1 MSVSIQTVAEDEA
14 DIRLDRWF
22 RRHFPHITQAA
33 MQKLCRTGQVRVD
46 GGRVEGSTRLLPGQA
61 VRVPPLPAGPAP
73 KPVPVVDE
81 RVVRELERM
90 VVYRDDHVIVL
101 DKPWGLP
108 VQGGPGITHHLDGML
123 DGLRG
128 GDGGRPKLVHRLDR
142 DTSGV
147 LILARGAAAA
157 AKLAAAFR
165 TRHVRKT
172 YWAVVHGRP
181 TPQEGRVDMPLI
193 RLGSGPGALTSAAE
207 RDDEDAASALTDY
220 RTLEAAGRKLAWL
233 ELQPLT
239 GRTHQLRVHCE
250 ALGTPIVGDPKYGPQ
265 EEDKKLHVEGLAMKL
280 HLHARSLS
288 VPHPAGGTLDVAAPL
303 PPHMRDSFRLLGFT
317 APATP
322 EPRLHRGR
330 TEPREG

>member
-14 DIRLDRWF
+14 DLRLDRWF

-46 GGRVEGSTRLLPGQA
+46 GGRVDGATRLLAGQA

-81 RVVRELERM
+81 RTVRELERM
-90 VVYRDDHVIVL
+90 VIYRDDHVIVL

-108 VQGGPGITHHLDGML
+108 VQGGPGITRHLDGML
-123 DGLRG
+123 HALA
-128 GDGGRPKLVHRLDR
+128 GDGGKPKLVHRLDR

-181 TPQEGRVDMPLI
+181 
-193 RLGSGPGALTSAAE
+193 S
-207 RDDEDAASALTDY
+207 
-220 RTLEAAGRKLAWL
+220 
-233 ELQPLT
+233 
-239 GRTHQLRVHCE
+239 
-250 ALGTPIVGDPKYGPQ
+250 PQ
-265 EEDKKLHVEGLAMKL
+265 EEEKKMHVDGLAMKL

-288 VPHPAGGTLDVAAPL
+288 LPHPAGGTLDVAAPL

-317 APATP
+317 APPTP

-330 TEPREG
+330 PE